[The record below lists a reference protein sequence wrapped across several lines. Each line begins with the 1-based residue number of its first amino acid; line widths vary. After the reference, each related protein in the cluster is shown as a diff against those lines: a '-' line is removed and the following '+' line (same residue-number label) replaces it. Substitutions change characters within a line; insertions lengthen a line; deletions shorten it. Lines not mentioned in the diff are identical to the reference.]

1 MENIIK
7 DNEGKTW
14 INIDYF
20 IEQYNSNRKTLV
32 MPNVNIMNIDKK
44 KLIEK
49 FTKITDIEKVLIF
62 VQPEEIKRIIENY
75 IDTFRERKIPYYI
88 QRAGLY
94 ARFLIDNGLYNKDD
108 FSKVECNCR
117 YSHLF
122 SDSNKYDGLFFDKP
136 DINSVRDK
144 IKDLDHKIEYHQQI
158 LNKYLKKR
166 DKLTKKYF
174 EEVDVTVR
182 MLKDAEEIFSKLTVA

>member
-62 VQPEEIKRIIENY
+62 VQPEEIKQIVENY
-75 IDTFRERKIPYYI
+75 IDTFRGKKIPYYI

-108 FSKVECNCR
+108 FSKVECNCK
-117 YSHLF
+117 YNHLF

-136 DINSVRDK
+136 DINSLRDK

-158 LNKYLKKR
+158 LNKHLKKR
-166 DKLTKKYF
+166 DELTKKYF

>member
-32 MPNVNIMNIDKK
+32 MPNVNIPNIDKK
-44 KLIEK
+44 RLIEK

-62 VQPEEIKRIIENY
+62 IQPKEIKRIIENY
-75 IDTFRERKIPYYI
+75 IDTFKEKKIPYYI

-166 DKLTKKYF
+166 DELTKKYF
-174 EEVDVTVR
+174 EEVDITVR
-182 MLKDAEEIFSKLTVA
+182 ILKDAKEIFSKLTVA

>member
-32 MPNVNIMNIDKK
+32 MPNANIMNIDKK
-44 KLIEK
+44 RLIEK

-75 IDTFRERKIPYYI
+75 INTFKERKIPYYI

-136 DINSVRDK
+136 DINSLRDK

-158 LNKYLKKR
+158 LNRYLKKR

>member
-20 IEQYNSNRKTLV
+20 IEQYNSNRKILV
-32 MPNVNIMNIDKK
+32 MPNVNIVNIDKK
-44 KLIEK
+44 RLIEK

-75 IDTFRERKIPYYI
+75 IDTFRERKTPYYI

-158 LNKYLKKR
+158 LNRYLKKR
-166 DKLTKKYF
+166 DELTKKYF
-174 EEVDVTVR
+174 EEVDITMR

>member
-7 DNEGKTW
+7 DNKGKTW

-32 MPNVNIMNIDKK
+32 MPNVNILNIDKK

-166 DKLTKKYF
+166 DELTKKYF
-174 EEVDVTVR
+174 EEVDITVR

>member
-32 MPNVNIMNIDKK
+32 MSNVNIMNIDKK
-44 KLIEK
+44 RLIEK

-75 IDTFRERKIPYYI
+75 IDAFREKKFSYYI

-144 IKDLDHKIEYHQQI
+144 IKELDHKIEHHQQI
-158 LNKYLKKR
+158 LNRYLKKR
-166 DKLTKKYF
+166 DGLTKKYF

>member
-7 DNEGKTW
+7 DNKGKTW

-32 MPNVNIMNIDKK
+32 MPNVNILNIDKK

-166 DKLTKKYF
+166 DELTKKYF
-174 EEVDVTVR
+174 EEVDITVR
-182 MLKDAEEIFSKLTVA
+182 MLKDAEGIFSKLTVA

>member
-32 MPNVNIMNIDKK
+32 MPNVSIMNIDKK

-62 VQPEEIKRIIENY
+62 VQPEEIKRIIESY
-75 IDTFRERKIPYYI
+75 IDTFREKKTLYYI

-94 ARFLIDNGLYNKDD
+94 ARFLIDNGLYNKND
-108 FSKVECNCR
+108 FSKVKCNCR

-166 DKLTKKYF
+166 NELTKKYF
-174 EEVDVTVR
+174 EEVDITVR

>member
-20 IEQYNSNRKTLV
+20 IEQYNSNRKILV
-32 MPNVNIMNIDKK
+32 MPNVNIVNIDKK
-44 KLIEK
+44 RLIEK
-49 FTKITDIEKVLIF
+49 FAKITDIEKILIF
-62 VQPEEIKRIIENY
+62 VQPEGIKGIIENY
-75 IDTFRERKIPYYI
+75 INTFREKKNPYYI

-136 DINSVRDK
+136 DINSVRGK

-166 DKLTKKYF
+166 DELTKKYF

-182 MLKDAEEIFSKLTVA
+182 MLKDAEEVFSKLTVA

>member
-32 MPNVNIMNIDKK
+32 MPNVSIMNIDKK

-62 VQPEEIKRIIENY
+62 VQPEEIKRIIESY
-75 IDTFRERKIPYYI
+75 IDTFREKKTPYYI
-88 QRAGLY
+88 A
-94 ARFLIDNGLYNKDD
+94 
-108 FSKVECNCR
+108 
-117 YSHLF
+117 
-122 SDSNKYDGLFFDKP
+122 
-136 DINSVRDK
+136 DIV
-144 IKDLDHKIEYHQQI
+144 
-158 LNKYLKKR
+158 
-166 DKLTKKYF
+166 
-174 EEVDVTVR
+174 
-182 MLKDAEEIFSKLTVA
+182 IFSLIAISMTDCSLISRISIAYVIRSKISIIKSNTTSRF